1 VRWTFTE
8 NSASAWGRCGK
19 RWVFSNRHNSSC
31 EPGRGTFVRG
41 RETDRAYE
49 RFNPIRGNDGGP
61 LRGRIKT
68 GKAKLG
74 TPRAWERAALTLEA
88 GDHVIRFERL
98 RCLEERAF
106 AYELVCLP
114 ERRFPDLM
122 SRSPVPDDLEEL
134 AHLSGI
140 LLARAEGKVRALKQI
155 PIRRD
160 HSRRRRRSSSIPAT

>member
-1 VRWTFTE
+1 MPNFRSDLSTCRFAMRCWSASGPASLDPADSFPVRWTFTE

-88 GDHVIRFERL
+88 GDQGQQNGACNDRV
-98 RCLEERAF
+98 A
-106 AYELVCLP
+106 A
-114 ERRFPDLM
+114 PDL
-122 SRSPVPDDLEEL
+122 L
-134 AHLSGI
+134 
-140 LLARAEGKVRALKQI
+140 
-155 PIRRD
+155 
-160 HSRRRRRSSSIPAT
+160 